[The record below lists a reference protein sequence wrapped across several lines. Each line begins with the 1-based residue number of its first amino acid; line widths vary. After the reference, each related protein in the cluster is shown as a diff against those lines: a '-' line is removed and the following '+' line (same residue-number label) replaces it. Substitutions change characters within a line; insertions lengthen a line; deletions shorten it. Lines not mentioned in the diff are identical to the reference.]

1 MQVSYSR
8 VSTYEKCPHQFKLR
22 YVDKLETVFNCDPQN
37 ALVLGH
43 ALHTGIEKDVET
55 AISEYYSAYPV
66 VKDAHVTE
74 AIKLEYLIPKVKA
87 LLPEGEHERYI
98 ETPDFHGYIDL
109 LVPAGELTMEEKD
122 DICYEC
128 DKEDDC
134 GYSCSGHCP
143 RSKYSRYYDLYDFK
157 YSNNVSGY
165 MESAQLHLYK
175 YFFELTNPGKRIR
188 NLYFV
193 FIPKCNLRMKY
204 KNKTNPRDETTYEFR
219 KRCLADLE
227 SKEIQIKRVQ
237 YEPNKVIEY
246 LIATKHC
253 IEDTEYIKTPS
264 RLCDWCEYQLYCEKG
279 IDYML
284 LPENKRRKKTVITNP
299 DMWIYADSYVGK
311 STFIDQIDNLLFAN
325 TDGNIENITSP
336 VVRIK
341 DEIVKNGRITSKV
354 FAWEKFLELVDELE
368 KKENDFK
375 VIALDLIEDLYE
387 HCRLYMYNKLGIE
400 HEQDAGFG
408 KGWDMVRT
416 EFLSTIKRL
425 KNLGYRIIYISKE
438 LKTEINLKNGAK
450 ITSYGP
456 NMADKVANVL
466 AGTVTL
472 TVRAFMNNRGRF
484 LQLAKEESIFGG
496 GRFNFVHDTC
506 PLDMKAFIEELKLA
520 QGDVKTESV
529 EEMVGQDSLEEQE
542 ANEKKV
548 RKKEVPA
555 EEVTAIDDDG
565 NETPLTDLAPET
577 KGETVT
583 AEIPAEEKPKRRRK
597 AETSEDAQPKAETAV
612 RKTRKKRE

>member
-8 VSTYEKCPHQFKLR
+8 IGTHEKCAYQYKLH
-22 YVDKLETVFNCDPQN
+22 YIDELETIFNCDPQN
-37 ALVLGH
+37 ALILGH

-55 AISEYYSAYPV
+55 AIKEYYSAYPV
-66 VKDAHVTE
+66 IKDAHVTE
-74 AIKLEYLIPKVKA
+74 AIKLEYLIPKVKEV
-87 LLPEGEHERYI
+87 LPEGEHEIKI
-98 ETPDFHGYIDL
+98 ENDDFKGFIDL
-109 LVPAGELTMEEKD
+109 LTPAGNGIWLD
-122 DICYEC
+122 SPDGPIEC
-128 DKEDDC
+128 E
-134 GYSCSGHCP
+134 
-143 RSKYSRYYDLYDFK
+143 YYDLYDFK
-157 YSNNVSGY
+157 YSNNIPGY
-165 MESAQLHLYK
+165 MTSGQLHLYK

-193 FIPKCNLRMKY
+193 FVPKCNLRMKY
-204 KNKTNPRDETTYEFR
+204 KNKTNKRDETIYEFR
-219 KRCLADLE
+219 KRCLEDLK
-227 SKEIQIKRVQ
+227 SKEVRIEQVQ
-237 YEPNKVIEY
+237 YDPKKVIEY
-246 LIATKHC
+246 LIGVKHT
-253 IEDTEYIKTPS
+253 IEDTEYVKNPS
-264 RLCDWCEYQLYCEKG
+264 RLCDWCEFQQYCEKG
-279 IDYML
+279 IDYMI
-284 LPENKRRKKTVITNP
+284 LPENKRRERTINTEP

-311 STFIDQIDNLLFAN
+311 STFVDQIDNLLFAN

-341 DEIVKNGRITSKV
+341 DELEKNGRMTNKV
-354 FAWEKFLELVDELE
+354 FAWQKFLELVDELE

-387 HCRLYMYNKLGIE
+387 HCRLYMYDKLGIE

-438 LKTEINLKNGAK
+438 LKTEVNLKNGVK

-484 LQLAKEESIFGG
+484 LQLAKEENIFGG

-506 PLDMKAFIEELKLA
+506 PLNMKSFIEELKMA
-520 QGDVKTESV
+520 QSETI
-529 EEMVGQDSLEEQE
+529 EEIVGQDSLEDQE
-542 ANEKKV
+542 ADEKRLKRSCKSSDTTEEETFKDETIKV
-548 RKKEVPA
+548 PSEEEKPKSRKKNEETQIELS
-555 EEVTAIDDDG
+555 EEVD
-565 NETPLTDLAPET
+565 
-577 KGETVT
+577 
-583 AEIPAEEKPKRRRK
+583 EKPKRR
-597 AETSEDAQPKAETAV
+597 
-612 RKTRKKRE
+612 TRKKREE

>member
-8 VSTYEKCPHQFKLR
+8 ISTHEKCPYQFKLR
-22 YVDKLETVFNCDPQN
+22 YINKLETIFNCDPQN

-43 ALHTGIEKDVET
+43 ALHTGIEKDVDA
-55 AISEYYSAYPV
+55 AIKEYYAAYPV
-66 VKDAHVTE
+66 IKDAHMTE

-87 LLPEGEHERYI
+87 MLPKGEHETKI
-98 ETPDFHGYIDL
+98 ETPDFIGYIDL
-109 LVPAGELTMEEKD
+109 LAPIGKGIWLDAPDGPT
-122 DICYEC
+122 EC
-128 DKEDDC
+128 D
-134 GYSCSGHCP
+134 
-143 RSKYSRYYDLYDFK
+143 YYDLYDFK
-157 YSNNVSGY
+157 YSNNVDSY

-175 YFFELTNPGKRIR
+175 YFFELTNPSKRIR

-193 FIPKCNLRMKY
+193 FVPKCNLRMKY
-204 KNKTNPRDETTYEFR
+204 KNKTNKRDETIYEFR
-219 KRCLADLE
+219 KRCLVDLE
-227 SKEIQIKRVQ
+227 NKEVRIKQVQ
-237 YEPNKVIEY
+237 YEPNKVVEY
-246 LIATKHC
+246 LISVKHC
-253 IEDTEYIKTPS
+253 IEDTEYIKNPT
-264 RLCDWCEYQLYCEKG
+264 RLCDWCEYEAFCQKG
-279 IDYML
+279 IDYMI
-284 LPENKRRKKTVITNP
+284 LPENKRRTKVINTEP

-325 TDGNIENITSP
+325 TDGNVENISSP

-341 DEIVKNGRITSKV
+341 DELVPSGRMTNKI
-354 FAWEKFLELVDELE
+354 FAWEKFLELVAELE

-387 HCRLYMYNKLGIE
+387 HCRLYMYDKLGIE

-438 LKTEINLKNGAK
+438 LKTEVNLKNGAK

-466 AGTVTL
+466 TGTVTL

-506 PLDMKAFIEELKLA
+506 PLDMKAFVKELKLA
-520 QGDVKTESV
+520 QGGDESI
-529 EEMVGQDSLEEQE
+529 EEAVGQDSLEEQE
-542 ANEKKV
+542 ADMKRARKSSKKAT
-548 RKKEVPA
+548 EETTNDELA
-555 EEVTAIDDDG
+555 EASE
-565 NETPLTDLAPET
+565 PTDSSDE
-577 KGETVT
+577 
-583 AEIPAEEKPKRRRK
+583 EEKPKTRR
-597 AETSEDAQPKAETAV
+597 
-612 RKTRKKRE
+612 RKKREE

>member
-8 VSTYEKCPHQFKLR
+8 ISTYEKCPHQFKLR
-22 YVDKLETVFNCDPQN
+22 YIDKLETIFNCDPQN

-55 AISEYYSAYPV
+55 AIKEYYSAYPV
-66 VKDAHVTE
+66 IRDAHVTE
-74 AIKLEYLIPKVKA
+74 AMKLEYLIPKVKA

-109 LVPAGELTMEEKD
+109 LVENAEWTYKPGQV
-122 DICYEC
+122 EC
-128 DKEDDC
+128 KEV
-134 GYSCSGHCP
+134 
-143 RSKYSRYYDLYDFK
+143 YDLYDFK
-157 YSNNVSGY
+157 YSNNIGSY
-165 MESAQLHLYK
+165 IDSAQLHLYK
-175 YFFELTNPGKRIR
+175 YFFELTNPGKRVK

-193 FIPKCNLRMKY
+193 FIPKCSLRMKY
-204 KNKTNPRDETTYEFR
+204 KNKTNKRDETIYEFR

-227 SKEIQIKRVQ
+227 TKEIQIKQVD
-237 YEPNKVIEY
+237 YDPNKVIDY

-253 IEDTEYIKTPS
+253 IEDTEYVKNPN
-264 RLCDWCEYQLYCEKG
+264 RLCDWCEYQQYCEKG
-279 IDYML
+279 IDYMI
-284 LPENKRRKKTVITNP
+284 LPENKRREKTIITDP

-311 STFIDQIDNLLFAN
+311 STFVDQLDNLLFAN

-341 DEIVKNGRITSKV
+341 DELEKNGRITNKV
-354 FAWEKFLELVDELE
+354 FAWQKFLELVDELE

-387 HCRLYMYNKLGIE
+387 HCRLYMYDKLGIE
-400 HEQDAGFG
+400 HEQDAGYG

-438 LKTEINLKNGAK
+438 LKTEVNLKNGAK

-456 NMADKVANVL
+456 NVADKVANVL
-466 AGTVTL
+466 TGTVTL

-484 LQLAKEESIFGG
+484 LQLAKEENIFGG
-496 GRFNFVHDTC
+496 GRFNFVNTVC
-506 PLDMKAFIEELKLA
+506 PLDMNAFVEELRLA
-520 QGDVKTESV
+520 QGGA
-529 EEMVGQDSLEEQE
+529 EE
-542 ANEKKV
+542 APKEKKSKERT
-548 RKKEVPA
+548 RKIEVPA
-555 EEVTAIDDDG
+555 ENVTAIDDEG
-565 NETPLTDLAPET
+565 NETPLTELEPET

-583 AEIPAEEKPKRRRK
+583 AEISAEEEEKPKTRR
-597 AETSEDAQPKAETAV
+597 
-612 RKTRKKRE
+612 RKKREE